1 MAGSTGSWMN
11 NWELPFPGMGNAEG
25 PRWEWRSVRS
35 SLLAV
40 WGGEVKRSRQKDLK
54 YRIW

>member
-11 NWELPFPGMGNAEG
+11 NWKLPFPGMGNAEG
-25 PRWEWRSVRS
+25 PRWEWRSVSS

-54 YRIW
+54 Y